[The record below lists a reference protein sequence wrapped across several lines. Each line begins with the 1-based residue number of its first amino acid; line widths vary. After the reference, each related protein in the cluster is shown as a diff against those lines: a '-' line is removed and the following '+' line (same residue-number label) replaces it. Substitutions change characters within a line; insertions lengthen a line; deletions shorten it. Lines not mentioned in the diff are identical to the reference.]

1 MRARKPW
8 SLRRRLLLGLTMLV
22 AAIAVTTG
30 TLTIASSHSQLIS
43 RLDQQLL
50 SAAER
55 TALVLSRMPDAG
67 LVAPPSPSLRP
78 PVTEFLPGQ
87 GAGAIGILIVD
98 GETFAAG
105 YVGADGQAHDLS
117 DDELGSLRAVAAGS
131 ASTVDLGEDLG
142 RYRVVRTEAD
152 NGNVI
157 AINGL
162 SLADVEATTA
172 TLIANTA
179 IVSVIGLIIAML
191 LGSLIV
197 RIAIRPLDRVAAIA
211 TRVSQRPL
219 ESKVA
224 VPERVSAADTSPRTE
239 VGRVG
244 LALNEL
250 LGRVESALVSREAGE
265 QKLRRFIADAS
276 HELRTP
282 LAVIRGYADLAE
294 RDAVEVPSELR
305 HPLERISAESARMT
319 SIVEDLLLLAR
330 LDEGR
335 ELRLERAGIA
345 MLVADAVA
353 DAHVAGPEH
362 RWLLD
367 LPEEDIE
374 MEIDADA
381 GRIHQ
386 VIANLLANARTH
398 TPAGTTVEVRL
409 RGDAESVT
417 LFVADDGPGIPAHA
431 LPDLFER
438 FTRVDES
445 RTRRTGGSGL
455 GLAIVR
461 AIVDAHSGDVKV
473 ESRPGRTQF
482 QVTLPRRSAHAEP
495 TG

>member
-1 MRARKPW
+1 MRARNPW
-8 SLRRRLLLGLTMLV
+8 SLRRRLLLGLTVLV
-22 AAIAVTTG
+22 AAIAVTNG
-30 TLTIASSHSQLIS
+30 ALTISSSHSQLIS

-55 TALVLSRMPDAG
+55 TAIVLSRIPDAG
-67 LVAPPSPSLRP
+67 TVTPPPDSRP

-105 YVGADGQAHDLS
+105 YVGADGEAHDLS
-117 DDELGSLRAVAAGS
+117 DDELGALRAVPAGAAI
-131 ASTVDLGEDLG
+131 TVDLGGDLG

-157 AINGL
+157 SINGL
-162 SLADVEATTA
+162 SLADVETTTA
-172 TLIANTA
+172 TLIVNTA

-191 LGSLIV
+191 LGSVIV
-197 RIAIRPLDRVAAIA
+197 RVAIRPLDRVAATA
-211 TRVSQRPL
+211 ARVSQRPL
-219 ESKVA
+219 ESRVA

-265 QKLRRFIADAS
+265 QQLRRFVADAG

-282 LAVIRGYADLAE
+282 LAVIRGYAALAE
-294 RDAVEVPSELR
+294 RDAVELPPELR
-305 HPLERISAESARMT
+305 HPLERISAESSRMT

-335 ELRLERAGIA
+335 ELRMERTGIA

-362 RWLLD
+362 RWQLD
-367 LPEEDIE
+367 LSEEDIE

-386 VIANLLANARTH
+386 VIANLLTNARTH
-398 TPAGTTVEVRL
+398 TPDGTTVDVRL
-409 RGDAESVT
+409 RGNADWVT
-417 LFVADDGPGIPAHA
+417 LFITDDGPGIPADA

-461 AIVDAHSGDVKV
+461 AIVNAHSGDIRV
-473 ESRPGRTQF
+473 ESRPGRTLF
-482 QVTLPRRSAHAEP
+482 QVTLPRRSAHAES

>member
-1 MRARKPW
+1 M
-8 SLRRRLLLGLTMLV
+8 RRRLLLGMSVLV
-22 AAIAVTTG
+22 AAIAVTNG
-30 TLTIASSHSQLIS
+30 ALTIASSHSQLVE
-43 RLDQQLL
+43 RLDQQLT

-55 TALVLSRMPDAG
+55 TTLVLSRVPDAG
-67 LVAPPSPSLRP
+67 SVMPPPMDPGP
-78 PVTEFLPGQ
+78 PVTDFLPGQ
-87 GAGAIGILIVD
+87 GAGAIGILIIG
-98 GETFAAG
+98 GETIAAG
-105 YVGADGQAHDLS
+105 YVGADGAAHDLS
-117 DDELGSLRAVAAGS
+117 EEQLEALHAVAAGS
-131 ASTVDLGEDLG
+131 AATVDLGGDLG
-142 RYRVVRTEAD
+142 RYRVVRTETD
-152 NGNVI
+152 DGGVI

-162 SLADVEATTA
+162 SLGDVEATTA
-172 TLIANTA
+172 SLIANTA
-179 IVSVIGLIIAML
+179 IVSVIGMIMAVL
-191 LGSLIV
+191 LGSMIV
-197 RIAIRPLDRVAAIA
+197 RVAIRPLDRVAATA

-224 VPERVSAADTSPRTE
+224 LPERVPAADTSPHTE

-265 QKLRRFIADAS
+265 QRLRRFIADAS

-294 RDAVEVPSELR
+294 RQPIEMPEELR
-305 HPLERISAESARMT
+305 HPLQRIGAESARMT

-335 ELRLERAGIA
+335 ELRLSRTGVS
-345 MLVADAVA
+345 MVVADAVA
-353 DAHVAGPEH
+353 DAHVAGPDH

-374 MEIDADA
+374 LEIDADA

-386 VIANLLANARTH
+386 VVANLLTNARTH
-398 TPAGTTVEVRL
+398 TPAGTQVEVAL
-409 RGDAESVT
+409 RGAADSVT
-417 LFVADDGPGIPAHA
+417 LTVTDDGPGIPPASI
-431 LPDLFER
+431 PDLFER

-461 AIVDAHSGDVKV
+461 AIVDAHSGEVSV
-473 ESRPGRTQF
+473 ESRPGRTRF
-482 QVTLPRRSAHAEP
+482 QVTLPRKAAHTNH